1 MLIHLSKFCFIVTHV
16 VTRKIFDFTYSV
28 TELLQ
33 AKSNDIAVGF
43 DLTAS
48 LIDGIFNARV
58 NIDFLFERLYKHALE
73 LAQKVSVDETK
84 PRVFSKQT
92 DRENH
97 NADSIADCFNVF
109 LAIPL
114 FDIVLSELK
123 RKFEGK
129 QTFIFSSLHI
139 SFRIY
144 WLLSQT
150 GKIVLKSF

>member
-1 MLIHLSKFCFIVTHV
+1 M
-16 VTRKIFDFTYSV
+16 
-28 TELLQ
+28 Q
-33 AKSNDIAVGF
+33 AKSNDIVVGF
-43 DLTAS
+43 DLITS
-48 LIDGIFNARV
+48 LIDVISIARV
-58 NIDFLFERLYKHALE
+58 NIDFLFGKWCKHALE

-97 NADSIADCFNVF
+97 NANSIADCFKVF

-150 GKIVLKSF
+150 GKIILKSF